1 MLDWFRSLFGASS
14 DTQSKGLRKT
24 KSMPTLTSRGTSR
37 IAPSRGGSRH
47 SKSTSSLKNETMMLE
62 AQRLFVSMG
71 LALTSTKN
79 SKKRSE
85 EDDDDDELAGD
96 RSHYRN
102 LDIIYHQYF

>member
-79 SKKRSE
+79 SKKGRRRMMIMMSLQE
-85 EDDDDDELAGD
+85 IVLITGTWT
-96 RSHYRN
+96 
-102 LDIIYHQYF
+102 